1 MNNIIITTSNC
12 KEWNM
17 LPKQN
22 VLRSIDRETDN
33 TGYMA
38 RQISVNLA
46 TTKHIMPE
54 VSQTSARAHVTSG
67 TTLQSLLRKETRFAA
82 ETKNR

>member
-17 LPKQN
+17 LPKEN

-46 TTKHIMPE
+46 TTKHIICQKFDRPAQGHM
-54 VSQTSARAHVTSG
+54 
-67 TTLQSLLRKETRFAA
+67 
-82 ETKNR
+82 